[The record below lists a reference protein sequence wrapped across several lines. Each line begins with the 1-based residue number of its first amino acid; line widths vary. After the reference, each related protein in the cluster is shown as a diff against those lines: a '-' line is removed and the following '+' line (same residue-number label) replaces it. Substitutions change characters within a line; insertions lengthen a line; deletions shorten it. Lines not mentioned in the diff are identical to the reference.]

1 MEKESNDKILSN
13 DKAFLESVGLPAGLV
28 EYLANPYGNIKM
40 TDETKA
46 AIEKIAKLVFGELKL
61 SALNDGEIIYRV
73 LSTLL
78 DDEAAAYEKTEA
90 LLNRFH
96 SLLGIFGADA
106 EYIAAL
112 GLSLA
117 TTIRLLMLSSICL
130 WDGKAN
136 IFIKNGRDSAKY
148 FGEIY
153 HAGKSDHAVGYMDD
167 DFCLIETTELAG
179 DDEIASR
186 AKALNAKYVICST
199 YVSDSKNAPSG
210 ELQKAKALSEKLD
223 GAGAKLLDKYIFF
236 PNGRATLGL
245 TPFADELKYSFEY
258 KNLERDKR
266 GS

>member
-1 MEKESNDKILSN
+1 MIKESNDRILSN

-28 EYLANPYGNIKM
+28 EYLSKPYGNIKM

-46 AIEKIAKLVFGELKL
+46 AIEKIAKLAFGELIL
-61 SALNDGEIIYRV
+61 PAFNDGEIIYRV
-73 LSTLL
+73 LSTLM
-78 DDEAAAYEKTEA
+78 DEKAAYEKTEA

-96 SLLGIFGADA
+96 SLLGIFSADA

-117 TTIRLLMLSSICL
+117 ATIRLLMLSSICL

-153 HAGKSDHAVGYMDD
+153 RAGKSDHAVGFIDD

-179 DDEIASR
+179 DDDIVSR

-199 YVSDSKNAPSG
+199 VVSDSNNAPSG

-223 GAGAKLLDKYIFF
+223 GVGAKLLDRYIFF

-245 TPFADELKYSFEY
+245 TPFSDELKYSFEH